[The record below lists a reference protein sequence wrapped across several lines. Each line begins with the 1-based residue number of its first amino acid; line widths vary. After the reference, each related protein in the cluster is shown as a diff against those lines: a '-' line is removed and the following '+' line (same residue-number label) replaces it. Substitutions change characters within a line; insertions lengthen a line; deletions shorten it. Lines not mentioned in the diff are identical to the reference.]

1 MAYVPGLSRQVYS
14 TRLQGD
20 VMKTI
25 ESQKRAQEEIEE
37 YEGKKRAGAG
47 LFSKIGKYAGKLTG
61 IPLAD
66 AAGEY
71 LGGRF
76 GASRDYGDEP
86 DVAEFRT
93 GLRGSGFDDLEKRQS
108 EFDDILKGEIEG
120 QAAGTAVSGI
130 ESNLNFGKQLFGMP
144 SSGGGSTFFPDSGVE
159 SDGVDYSD
167 PAANR
172 ARTREDL
179 TNQSD
184 DYFSNIFDDEPFSF
198 SDPNTVP
205 NPRPVNPAL
214 ATDDIDNMD
223 WGNVDWT
230 RSEDEYQQGGLI
242 GMQMGGNIPRY
253 QSGGLLDYILQP
265 MLRDMF
271 RSQG

>member
-1 MAYVPGLSRQVYS
+1 MAYVPGLSGQVYR

-25 ESQKRAQEEIEE
+25 EAQKRAQEEIEE

-71 LGGRF
+71 IGGRI
-76 GASRDYGDEP
+76 GASRDYGDKP

-93 GLRGSGFDDLEKRQS
+93 GLRGSGFDDLAKRQS
-108 EFDDILKGEIEG
+108 EFDDILQGEIEG
-120 QAAGTAVSGI
+120 QALGTAASGI
-130 ESNLNFGKQLFGMP
+130 QANLNFGKQLFGMP
-144 SSGGGSTFFPDSGVE
+144 SGGGSAFFPDSRVE

-172 ARTREDL
+172 ARTREGL
-179 TNQSD
+179 INQSD
-184 DYFSNIFDDEPFSF
+184 DYFSNVFANEPFSF
-198 SDPNTVP
+198 SDSSNIASPA
-205 NPRPVNPAL
+205 PVNTA
-214 ATDDIDNMD
+214 AVGDDIDNMD
-223 WGNVDWT
+223 WKVDWT